1 MSEARVLDRI
11 AGLRRPLRLALVAG
25 AVGVGPAIVAPAAA
39 QEAAPRSEG
48 AGMEQADVE
57 QAVVPLGHSRVIEP
71 GWRVKEVV
79 IANEEIADIRVT
91 SPERV
96 LVIGR
101 QTGSTDLTMWGENEE
116 QHLRMTVSVEPDI
129 TALRRGL
136 ERAVP
141 GSDLELTQSGGV
153 IVVSGVLRRADQAE
167 ALARFM
173 DASGVAYVDMT
184 EVASPQ
190 QVMIKVRVAEA
201 NRVALRTLGIN
212 AFQAG
217 DNQFFGTTF
226 GGNPNSINI
235 GAPGGSA
242 VADDVPFSFL
252 QSTNVTDTTSLF
264 AGVPG
269 VDFQLFVDALE
280 DNQYIRTLAE
290 PNLVAL
296 SGEKAS
302 FLAGGEFPIPVP
314 QASAGGGVTITIEY
328 REFGVKLNFF
338 PRVRG
343 DGTIRLQV
351 APEVSELSE
360 VGSIQT
366 EGFNIPSLL
375 IRRAATTLVM
385 KTGQTFAMAGLLNR
399 DVAARS
405 QSVPGLGSL
414 PVLGPLFR
422 SVRYERGETELLIL
436 ATVELVEPLDTRLSP
451 VAPGE
456 THETPSDWELYAGGK
471 LHGESGAGVRALA
484 WPEQMGLDR
493 LRGPGA
499 WATHDQ
505 ERTPVRPA
513 PVDIENG
520 NGGDAGPAR
529 RGPARRD
536 DRDPPEGR

>member
-1 MSEARVLDRI
+1 MKGTTRTHAAR
-11 AGLRRPLRLALVAG
+11 
-25 AVGVGPAIVAPAAA
+25 
-39 QEAAPRSEG
+39 APRSAGLAALAAGIALAAIAPG
-48 AGMEQADVE
+48 ASAQAQPPAGEPIPKADPD
-57 QAVVPLGHSRVIEP
+57 ADGGLVVPLGHSRVIEP

-79 IANEEIADIRVT
+79 IANDEIADIRVT
-91 SPERV
+91 SPTRI
-96 LVIGR
+96 LVVGK
-101 QTGSTDLTMWGENEE
+101 QTGSTDLTMWGENDD
-116 QHLRMTVSVEPDI
+116 QHTRTTVTVEPDI
-129 TALRRGL
+129 TALKRGL
-136 ERAVP
+136 AKAVP
-141 GSDLELTQSGGV
+141 NADLELTQSGGMIV
-153 IVVSGVLRRADQAE
+153 ISGVLRRAEQAD
-167 ALARFM
+167 ALKRFM
-173 DASGVAYVDMT
+173 DATGTPFVDMT

-212 AFQAG
+212 TVRAG

-235 GAPGGSA
+235 GVPSTSSA
-242 VADDVPFSFL
+242 TGDLPFDFL
-252 QSTNVTDTTSLF
+252 QNTNVTDTTSLF
-264 AGVPG
+264 AGIPNVN
-269 VDFQLFVDALE
+269 FQFFVEALE

-314 QASAGGGVTITIEY
+314 QASAGGGVTITVEY

-360 VGSIQT
+360 IGSIQT

-385 KTGQTFAMAGLLNR
+385 KSGQTFAMAGLLNR

-414 PVLGPLFR
+414 PILGPLFR
-422 SVRYERGETELLIL
+422 SVRYEQGDTELLIL

-456 THETPSDWELYAGGK
+456 THEAPSDWELYAGGR
-471 LHGESGAGVRALA
+471 LHGDDDAPSLPLG
-484 WPEQMGLDR
+484 WPAEMNLDR
-493 LRGPGA
+493 LKGPGA
-499 WATHDQ
+499 WATYDQ
-505 ERTPVRPA
+505 RRTPARPE
-513 PVDIENG
+513 PNETKNNLG
-520 NGGDAGPAR
+520 EDALPTQ
-529 RGPARRD
+529 RGRERLD
-536 DRDPPEGR
+536 DSDPPEGR